1 MHQRGIMP
9 ESYHM
14 DLRLK
19 AIRMAEDGIGKS
31 KIYKFRNLNNQ
42 ILNEYRNN

>member
-31 KIYKFRNLNNQ
+31 KIYKFRVRITINRFS
-42 ILNEYRNN
+42 IKP